1 MDGDGRGPSEV
12 TLEEVA
18 RRAGVSPSTVS
29 RILNG
34 TARVRESKRK
44 AVERAIA
51 ELDYHPNVM
60 ARGLAGGR
68 SMSIGVVTQDISS
81 PFYNETLKG
90 IEDSISVAGYA
101 PLFVS
106 GHWNR
111 AKEAERMAL
120 LVARRVDGIIVLTGI
135 LDDATLLT
143 YAQRMPIVITG
154 RSLRAPNLYSIQLG
168 NEQAAYEATRHL
180 IELGHSRI
188 AHIGGPED
196 NVDAQERLAG
206 FRRALAEAN
215 LPMEDRLLAVG
226 DFHEASGLLALNQL
240 LDTRLNFTA
249 LFVANDQMAYGAR
262 LALYRKG
269 IRVPE
274 DVSLIGFDDLPGSL
288 YSTPPLTTVRQPV
301 YDLGKAAG
309 GAMLQ
314 LIQGRPV
321 SEVVIPSLPLELIA
335 RESTQRRR
343 GQSY

>member
-1 MDGDGRGPSEV
+1 MDGDGRSPSPV

-51 ELDYHPNVM
+51 ELDYRPNVI
-60 ARGLAGGR
+60 ARGLARGR
-68 SMSIGVVTQDISS
+68 TMSVGVITQDIAS

-90 IEDSISVAGYA
+90 IEDSVAKVGYA

-106 GHWNR
+106 GHGTA

-120 LVARRVDGIIVLTGI
+120 LMARRVDGVIVLTGMI
-135 LDDATLLT
+135 DDPSLLSH
-143 YAQRMPIVITG
+143 AQRLPIVVTG
-154 RSLRAPNLYSIQLG
+154 RTLQGPNLVSIHLD
-168 NEQAAYEATRHL
+168 NEQAGYDATRHL
-180 IELGHSRI
+180 LELGHNRI
-188 AHIGGPED
+188 AHIAGPVL

-206 FRRALAEAN
+206 YRRALTDAGVPVDE
-215 LPMEDRLLAVG
+215 RLIAFG
-226 DFHEASGLLALNQL
+226 DFHETGGLLALNQL
-240 LDTRLNFTA
+240 LETRINFTA

-274 DVSLIGFDDLPGSL
+274 DVSLIGFDDLPSSL
-288 YSTPPLTTVRQPV
+288 YTTPPLTTVRQPA
-301 YDLGKAAG
+301 YDLGKVAG
-309 GAMLQ
+309 EAILR
-314 LIQGRPV
+314 LIDGQ
-321 SEVVIPSLPLELIA
+321 SPSLPELPLQIIV

-343 GQSY
+343 GQSFG